1 MKQMS
6 ERFLTDQD
14 LVNLYSWNRG
24 RRYGSEPTHADGASL
39 HCYTSTS
46 EMYQK
51 NECYAKEATEPQGV
65 SFKGLN
71 GQILADWIIGNWVNI
86 RD

>member
-14 LVNLYSWNRG
+14 LANLYSWNNG
-24 RRYGSEPTHADGASL
+24 RRRYPEPTNANGASL

-51 NECYAKEATEPQGV
+51 NDCYAKGAKEPQGIN
-65 SFKGLN
+65 FKGLN
-71 GQILADWIIGNWVNI
+71 GQIVADWIIGNWVNI